1 MNGTTL
7 WQKQG
12 TTERGELN
20 ETVDHITS
28 MPSQIRRASLQA
40 KPDPDGYSK
49 RQLLSWKRK
58 RNQNRLPH
66 HALRSSTPWPL
77 PIAPVTLELWQCC
90 SHAHAI
96 TSPRKDRC
104 LHVRII
110 CLSRWVGNTSKTASL
125 MN

>member
-1 MNGTTL
+1 MHLMNGTTL

-66 HALRSSTPWPL
+66 HALRSSTPWPFAHRSGDQRLCHGSVALTLTQL
-77 PIAPVTLELWQCC
+77 PALEKIGAFMLGLYV
-90 SHAHAI
+90 SV
-96 TSPRKDRC
+96 D
-104 LHVRII
+104 
-110 CLSRWVGNTSKTASL
+110 G
-125 MN
+125 